1 MFFQS
6 FVKSHNKGSSSLG
19 LCFPAASPCSKISFK
34 YFTIPSCTLLCFTAL
49 IVYQWIMTSANNLL
63 NYKSSYLGRRGLLFF
78 KGNLSGPQ
86 AFPSSVFWV
95 CTQKYSFQQLQVTWI
110 SGGGTT
116 KTKTNNA
123 TPKDIMFT
131 IEKRK
136 KDVGNANHEQS
147 YCCLGNFRH
156 EQAPAIALQLRIQES
171 GNSWHAETSLI

>member
-1 MFFQS
+1 
-6 FVKSHNKGSSSLG
+6 
-19 LCFPAASPCSKISFK
+19 
-34 YFTIPSCTLLCFTAL
+34 
-49 IVYQWIMTSANNLL
+49 MTSANNLL
-63 NYKSSYLGRRGLLFF
+63 NYKSSYLGRRELLFF

-95 CTQKYSFQQLQVTWI
+95 CTQNYSYQQLQVTWI
-110 SGGGTT
+110 NGGGTT

-147 YCCLGNFRH
+147 HCCLGNFRH

-171 GNSWHAETSLI
+171 GNSWHMQKPPSFRETKCNMPRSYTRREPVHLEQGQRGQ

>member
-1 MFFQS
+1 
-6 FVKSHNKGSSSLG
+6 
-19 LCFPAASPCSKISFK
+19 
-34 YFTIPSCTLLCFTAL
+34 
-49 IVYQWIMTSANNLL
+49 MTSANNLL

-95 CTQKYSFQQLQVTWI
+95 CTQKYSYQQLQVTWI

-171 GNSWHAETSLI
+171 GNSRHMQKPPSFRETKCNMPRSYTRREPVHLEQGQRGQ